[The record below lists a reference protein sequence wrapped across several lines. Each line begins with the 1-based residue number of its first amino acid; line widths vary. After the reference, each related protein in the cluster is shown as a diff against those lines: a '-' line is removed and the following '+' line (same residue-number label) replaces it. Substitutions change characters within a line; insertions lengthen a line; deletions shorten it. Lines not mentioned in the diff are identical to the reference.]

1 VILDEAQ
8 ELSAMAWRSVMRR
21 IPTRSLT
28 VVGDIAQTGSA
39 AGARTWEEVLA
50 PYAEDRWREER
61 LMINYRTP
69 AEIMDVAADVLRA
82 VAPDQVPPQSVR
94 TGETPPRAI
103 RQTSLDFADV
113 VESELTAIGEGR
125 LAVIVPNA
133 RHTGFA
139 EVDLEAPVVVLTVT
153 QSKGLEFDAVVVVAP
168 DEILAQSPKGGH
180 DLYVAITRATKRLA
194 VVHEA
199 ELPDML
205 AKLAR

>member
-1 VILDEAQ
+1 
-8 ELSAMAWRSVMRR
+8 MAWRMVMRR
-21 IPTRSLT
+21 IPTRSMT

-39 AGARTWEEVLA
+39 AGARTWARGARL
-50 PYAEDRWREER
+50 PTPKGRWREER
-61 LMINYRTP
+61 LTINYRTP

-82 VAPDQVPPQSVR
+82 VAPDQVPPRSVR
-94 TGETPPRAI
+94 TGEAPPRAI

-125 LAVIVPNA
+125 LAVIVPDA
-133 RHTGFA
+133 RRTGSA

-168 DEILAQSPKGGH
+168 DEILVQSPMGGH

-194 VVHEA
+194 VVHGA

-205 AKLAR
+205 ANLTR